1 MFLIHRVTE
10 SDSQNEMGEESDI
23 IIRDVCVGYVCAKYN
38 ICSVVFDGYQSP
50 SMSTQKAC
58 ADF

>member
-1 MFLIHRVTE
+1 MYGCGLHNTLQEVNQVTC
-10 SDSQNEMGEESDI
+10 SLMC
-23 IIRDVCVGYVCAKYN
+23 VCVCAKYKV
-38 ICSVVFDGYQSP
+38 CSVVFDGYQSP